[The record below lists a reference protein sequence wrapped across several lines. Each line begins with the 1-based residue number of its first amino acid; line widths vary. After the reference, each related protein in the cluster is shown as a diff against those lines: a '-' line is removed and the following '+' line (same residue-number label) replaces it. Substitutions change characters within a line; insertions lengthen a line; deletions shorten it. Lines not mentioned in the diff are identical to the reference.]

1 MRSLGYDIVFLI
13 LAVIAAGV
21 IWSLI
26 NMSVENWHRGHRS
39 SPKRRKSL

>member
-21 IWSLI
+21 IWSVI
-26 NMSVENWHRGHRS
+26 NMSVEQWLRNRRAA
-39 SPKRRKSL
+39 PKRRKNI

>member
-21 IWSLI
+21 IWSVI
-26 NMSVENWHRGHRS
+26 NMSVEQWLRNRH
-39 SPKRRKSL
+39 KRRKNI